1 MKRSSVDPGPARAGA
16 GQNPPAERKMALLVD
31 GDSAPADLAAEM
43 IAEAAKYGP
52 VVVRRVYG
60 NWGSSTM
67 NNWTKASRDLALE
80 SRHHTPAVSGK
91 NSTDLELAMDA
102 MELLCEGVMGG
113 FCIVSSDSD
122 FTGLAT
128 RLRAKGKLVLG
139 IGLSQTP
146 TTLQQ
151 ACDTF
156 VHIETLKAVK
166 KADGRPRVTPKP
178 AKAAAAAKAKR
189 PPPEQRPA
197 SKTAS
202 AAGKPARP
210 LAEAL
215 PLLKKAF
222 EMTVTDEGF
231 AHMSNFGSALHRLD
245 ASFDHRAFGK
255 KQLSDLIEAFSK
267 DFRVE
272 RPSVAG
278 VGGVAVYRLKG

>member
-1 MKRSSVDPGPARAGA
+1 
-16 GQNPPAERKMALLVD
+16 MALLVD

-43 IAEAAKYGP
+43 IAEAATYGP

-60 NWGSSTM
+60 NWGSPIM

-128 RLRAKGKLVLG
+128 RLRAKGKLVMG

-146 TTLQQ
+146 ATLQQ

-166 KADGRPRVTPKP
+166 KADSRPRATQKPKP
-178 AKAAAAAKAKR
+178 AKAAPAAKAKR
-189 PPPEQRPA
+189 PPPAQRPA
-197 SKTAS
+197 PKTAN
-202 AAGKPARP
+202 AAERPVRP
-210 LAEAL
+210 LSEAL
-215 PLLKKAF
+215 PQLKKAF
-222 EMTVTDEGF
+222 EMTVTDEGLS
-231 AHMSNFGSALHRLD
+231 HLSNFGSALHRLD
-245 ASFDHRAFGK
+245 SSFDHRAFGK
-255 KQLSDLIEAFSK
+255 KQLIDLIEAFPK
-267 DFRVE
+267 DFAVE
-272 RPSVAG
+272 RPGATGRRG
-278 VGGVAVYRLKG
+278 VVVYRRRE